1 MSATEFRTAGRTTI
15 PQYSVR
21 KVENGAMFVEGS
33 HWDTDKTHPEFYV
46 NAWEATERVRE
57 LKKQCVTAE
66 VVKRYVTTS
75 GWETI

>member
-1 MSATEFRTAGRTTI
+1 MSSTEFRTAERTTV

-33 HWDTDKTHPEFYV
+33 FWDTDKTHPEFYMD
-46 NAWEATERVRE
+46 AQEAAERVRE
-57 LKKQCVTAE
+57 LKRKHVTAE

-75 GWETI
+75 GWETV